1 MQEKLKLTSKIRH
14 RTQDKW
20 SEAKLNALAESGLLE
35 QVTVE
40 VFEVTD
46 ARPTIL
52 QKLG

>member
-1 MQEKLKLTSKIRH
+1 MGKVRH

-35 QVTVE
+35 QITVE
-40 VFEVTD
+40 VLEVAD

>member
-1 MQEKLKLTSKIRH
+1 MSRIRH

-20 SEAKLNALAESGLLE
+20 SETKLNALAESGLLE

-40 VFEVTD
+40 LLEVTD

-52 QKLG
+52 QKLA